1 MSDEITPDPRD
12 FEAIEEEYGKLPP
25 DASDEQR
32 RHHYFLAL
40 MLKMIR
46 LHDHGRLP
54 LHLMRE
60 WDELR
65 KEEICLKTSLAGLC
79 RSCPPKSSWV

>member
-1 MSDEITPDPRD
+1 MSNEIIPDPQD
-12 FEAIEEEYGKLPP
+12 FEAIEQEHGRLPS

-32 RHHYFLAL
+32 KHHYCLAL

-46 LHDHGRLP
+46 LHEHGRLP

-60 WDELR
+60 MDRIWEG
-65 KEEICLKTSLAGLC
+65 E
-79 RSCPPKSSWV
+79 

>member
-12 FEAIEEEYGKLPP
+12 FEAIV
-25 DASDEQR
+25 
-32 RHHYFLAL
+32 AL

-79 RSCPPKSSWV
+79 RSCQPKSSWV

>member
-1 MSDEITPDPRD
+1 MSTEIIPDQRD
-12 FEAIEEEYGKLPP
+12 FKAIEQEHGRLPP

-32 RHHYFLAL
+32 RHRYSLAL

-46 LHDHGRLP
+46 LHENGKLP

-60 WDELR
+60 MDRIREGNTTDR
-65 KEEICLKTSLAGLC
+65 KTSPARRDLK
-79 RSCPPKSSWV
+79 R

>member
-1 MSDEITPDPRD
+1 MSDETITPDPRD
-12 FEAIEEEYGKLPP
+12 LEAIEEEYGRLAP
-25 DASDEQR
+25 DASEEQR

-65 KEEICLKTSLAGLC
+65 KAELSLKSRLA
-79 RSCPPKSSWV
+79 